1 MKASIITA
9 AEYVGPVIQLCM
21 EKRGQIKNQVYLTA
35 DRVEL
40 QFDMPLAEI
49 VFDFFDKLKTIS
61 RGYASLD
68 YELKGFQQS
77 HMVRLDIM
85 LNGEPVD
92 ALSAVV
98 HRDKAY
104 EWGKRL
110 CEKLRELVPRQMFE
124 IAIQAAIGQK
134 IIARETI
141 KALRKNVL
149 AKCYGGDIS
158 RKRKLLEKQKK
169 GKKANE
175 TSRQCRGA
183 TGGIYGGVEVG
194 LIWGSMFGVRC
205 SEFDVRYLNSSIFD
219 LRMTIYDIV

>member
-1 MKASIITA
+1 MD
-9 AEYVGPVIQLCM
+9 
-21 EKRGQIKNQVYLTA
+21 KRGQIKNQVYLTA

-49 VFDFFDKLKTIS
+49 VFDFFDRLKTIS

-68 YELKGFQQS
+68 YELKGFQES
-77 HMVRLDIM
+77 SMVRLDIM
-85 LNGEPVD
+85 LNGEAVD
-92 ALSAVV
+92 ALSAIV

-110 CEKLRELVPRQMFE
+110 CEKLKELVPRQMFE

-134 IIARETI
+134 IIARETV

-169 GKKANE
+169 GKKRM
-175 TSRQCRGA
+175 RQVGN
-183 TGGIYGGVEVG
+183 VEIPQEAFMAV
-194 LIWGSMFGVRC
+194 LKL
-205 SEFDVRYLNSSIFD
+205 D
-219 LRMTIYDIV
+219 